1 MRLRVALAQVNTT
14 VGALDAN
21 RERLAAAISDAR
33 AAGAELVV
41 FPEMALV
48 GYPPEDLVLR
58 TDFLAE
64 AESALTRLA
73 ESTRGLTAIVGTA
86 LLADDVC
93 NAAAILSDGE
103 VCGYARKVKLPNYGV
118 FDEERYFA
126 PGEAPTLL
134 MLGEL
139 PIGVSICEDIWVPDG
154 PLVPQVRAGN
164 ALLAVN
170 VSASPYHR
178 GKEHVRRT
186 MLAARAADHSVPL
199 VFVNL
204 VGGQDELVFDGGSAV
219 FDEQGRVIASGAM
232 FAEDLMVVDVDL
244 SPARRRR
251 LREPM
256 ARRTWTETAEP
267 PLNVVTVARQD
278 GGAGVSPVK
287 PVAAHLAP
295 PLDDLEVVW
304 RALGLGLGDY
314 VRKNGFRSVLVGL
327 SGGIDS
333 ALTAA
338 VAVDALGAERVH
350 AVTMPSRFSSQGTFD
365 DALAVAER
373 MGISCP
379 TIPIE
384 PLVGAFTQALAALF
398 AGKGPDV
405 TEENL
410 QARIRGTLL
419 MALSN
424 KFGHLLLTTGNKSEN
439 AMGYCTLYGDMAG
452 GFAVLK
458 DIPKTLVFAL
468 ARHRNLRGPGHPIP
482 ESVIERPPTAE
493 LRENQKDEDS
503 LPPYALL
510 DRVLEAFVEEDR
522 SIAEIAARGIDP
534 DVARR
539 VARTV
544 DRNEYKRRQGPPGI
558 RITPKAFG
566 KDRRMPI
573 TNNWDKG

>member
-1 MRLRVALAQVNTT
+1 MRLRVALAQINPT
-14 VGALDAN
+14 VGALERN
-21 RERLAAAISDAR
+21 RRRISDAIHQAQR
-33 AAGAELVV
+33 SGAELVV
-41 FPEMALV
+41 FPEMALT
-48 GYPPEDLVLR
+48 GYPPEDLVQR

-64 AESALTRLA
+64 ARAALDQLA
-73 ESTRGLTAIVGTA
+73 AEARGVVALVGTA
-86 LLADDVC
+86 LLEGDVF
-93 NAAAILSDGE
+93 NAAAVLAEGA
-103 VCGYARKVKLPNYGV
+103 VCGFARKLKLPNYGV

-126 PGEAPTLL
+126 PGSAPTMLE
-134 MLGEL
+134 LGEI
-139 PIGVSICEDIWVPDG
+139 PIGLGICEDIWVPDG
-154 PLVPQVRAGN
+154 PLLPQVRSGG

-170 VSASPYHR
+170 LSASPYHR

-219 FDEQGRVIASGAM
+219 FDEEGRIVAAAEM
-232 FAEDLMVVDVDL
+232 FAEDLVVVDVDL

-256 ARRTWTETAEP
+256 ARRGWAAAPEP
-267 PLNVVTVARQD
+267 HLHVVRVPRSVAS
-278 GGAGVSPVK
+278 GGARGAAPAK
-287 PVAAHLAP
+287 VAPELPH
-295 PLDDLEVVW
+295 LEVVW
-304 RALGLGLGDY
+304 RALVLGLRDY
-314 VRKNGFRSVLVGL
+314 VQKNGFRSVLVGL

-338 VAVDALGAERVH
+338 IAVDALGPERVH
-350 AVTMPSRFSSQGTFD
+350 AVTMPSRYSSEGTFA
-365 DALAVAER
+365 DALAVAKNL
-373 MGISCP
+373 GIECP
-379 TIPIE
+379 AIAIE
-384 PLVGAFTQALAALF
+384 PLMAAFGEALAPRF
-398 AGKGPDV
+398 AGTRPDV

-468 ARHRNLRGPGHPIP
+468 ARHRNEAAAAPLIP
-482 ESVIERPPTAE
+482 VSVIERPPTAE

-503 LPPYALL
+503 LPPYPVL
-510 DRVLEAFVEEDR
+510 DAILASYVEEDR
-522 SIAEIAARGIDP
+522 SLAEIASRGVDLEL
-534 DVARR
+534 ARR

-544 DRNEYKRRQGPPGI
+544 DRAEYKRRQGPPGI

-573 TNNWDKG
+573 TNGWDKS

>member
-14 VGALDAN
+14 VGALDRN
-21 RERLAAAISDAR
+21 RERLAAAIAEAR

-41 FPEMALV
+41 FPEMALT

-64 AESALTRLA
+64 ARDSLARLA

-86 LLADDVC
+86 LLADDVF

-103 VCGYARKVKLPNYGV
+103 VRGFGRKVKLPNYGV

-126 PGEAPTLL
+126 PGETPTLL
-134 MLGEL
+134 VLGEL
-139 PIGVSICEDIWVPDG
+139 PIGISVCEDIWVPDG
-154 PLVPQVRAGN
+154 PLVAQVRSGN

-170 VSASPYHR
+170 ISASPYHR

-232 FAEDLMVVDVDL
+232 FAEDLLVVDVDL

-256 ARRTWTETAEP
+256 ARRTWTDAPEP
-267 PLNVVTVARQD
+267 PLHRVEVPRMR
-278 GGAGVSPVK
+278 
-287 PVAAHLAP
+287 VAAAAPLPAVAPLAP
-295 PLDDLEVVW
+295 DLDDLDVVW
-304 RALGLGLGDY
+304 RALVLGLADY

-338 VAVDALGAERVH
+338 IAVDALGTDRVH
-350 AVTMPSRFSSQGTFD
+350 AVTMPSRFSSRGTFD
-365 DALAVAER
+365 DALEVAKR
-373 MGISCP
+373 LGIGCP

-384 PLVGAFTQALAALF
+384 PLVGAFATALTALF
-398 AGKGPDV
+398 AGRASDV

-468 ARHRNLRGPGHPIP
+468 ARHRNRQGPGQPIP

-503 LPPYALL
+503 LPPYGLL
-510 DRVLEAFVEEDR
+510 DRVLEAYVEEDR
-522 SIAEIAARGIDP
+522 SIAEIAARGIDV
-534 DVARR
+534 DVVRR

-573 TNNWDKG
+573 TNNWDQG

>member
-14 VGALDAN
+14 VGALEAN
-21 RERLAAAISDAR
+21 RRRIAAALGEAR

-41 FPEMALV
+41 FPEMALT

-58 TDFLAE
+58 TDFLAAARASLE
-64 AESALTRLA
+64 KLAAETA
-73 ESTRGLTAIVGTA
+73 GLTAVVGTA
-86 LLADDVC
+86 LLEDDVF
-93 NAAAILSDGE
+93 NAAAILSDGA
-103 VCGYARKVKLPNYGV
+103 VRGYARKVKLPNYGV

-126 PGEAPTLL
+126 PGDAPTVLT
-134 MLGEL
+134 LGEL
-139 PIGVSICEDIWVPDG
+139 PIGVSVCEDIWVPDG

-164 ALLAVN
+164 ALLAIN
-170 VSASPYHR
+170 ISASPYHR

-219 FDEQGRVIASGAM
+219 FDEQGRVVAAAEM
-232 FAEDLMVVDVDL
+232 FAEDLVVADIDL
-244 SPARRRR
+244 TRARSRR

-256 ARRTWTETAEP
+256 ARRSWLHVPEA
-267 PLNVVTVARQD
+267 PLNVVSVARPAA
-278 GGAGVSPVK
+278 GATAALSPAPAK
-287 PVAAHLAP
+287 LAP
-295 PLDDLEVVW
+295 ELGDLEVVW
-304 RALGLGLGDY
+304 RALVLGLADY
-314 VRKNGFRSVLVGL
+314 VRKNGFQSVLVGL

-338 VAVDALGAERVH
+338 IAVEALGPERVH
-350 AVTMPSRFSSQGTFD
+350 AVTMPSRFSSEGTFN
-365 DALAVAER
+365 DALAVAKCLA
-373 MGISCP
+373 IPCP

-384 PLVGAFTQALAALF
+384 PLMAQFSAALAPLF
-398 AGKGPDV
+398 AGRAADV

-468 ARHRNLRGPGHPIP
+468 SRHRNLRGPGQVIP

-503 LPPYALL
+503 LPPYVIL
-510 DRVLEAFVEEDR
+510 DQILAGYVEEDR
-522 SIAEIAARGIDP
+522 SISELAARGLDAEL
-534 DVARR
+534 VRK

-573 TNNWDKG
+573 TNGWDRG